1 MEYLYGSDEVGTT
14 LKIVGVLR
22 PDPDAANSM
31 VRGSL
36 GYTSAL
42 TQYVLDAASESAVI
56 RQQLDDPETDVLTG
70 LPFKTGD
77 EETPDAT
84 QMREA
89 VGAVMADADTR
100 KRRRCTQIC
109 QSRRRASTWT
119 ALCSRPWTA

>member
-42 TQYVLDAASESAVI
+42 TQYVAGRRL
-56 RQQLDDPETDVLTG
+56 
-70 LPFKTGD
+70 
-77 EETPDAT
+77 
-84 QMREA
+84 
-89 VGAVMADADTR
+89 R
-100 KRRRCTQIC
+100 KRGHPAAAGR
-109 QSRRRASTWT
+109 S
-119 ALCSRPWTA
+119 